1 MSAYAAQ
8 MTHASLMNYDIFGDW
23 SPAPGPNAPLGT
35 LCGTSS
41 QPQSSAEAAFL
52 QWTAAKLPA
61 SKLLLACLST
71 AMYSTRP
78 ILEISPRPVQFPTVR
93 IAQLRCQV
101 GQSVVRTRHRPRSQH
116 LSPRLDRGVQRRRP
130 IFRAGGVTRFIS
142 VPSYRPAHW

>member
-8 MTHASLMNYDIFGDW
+8 MTHANLMNYDIFGDW

-71 AMYSTRP
+71 AMKDMQEPEVSRW
-78 ILEISPRPVQFPTVR
+78 TVVSYDDTSSLTDKAAFAKSNGSHL
-93 IAQLRCQV
+93 IKSVSSLRA
-101 GQSVVRTRHRPRSQH
+101 
-116 LSPRLDRGVQRRRP
+116 
-130 IFRAGGVTRFIS
+130 FF
-142 VPSYRPAHW
+142 